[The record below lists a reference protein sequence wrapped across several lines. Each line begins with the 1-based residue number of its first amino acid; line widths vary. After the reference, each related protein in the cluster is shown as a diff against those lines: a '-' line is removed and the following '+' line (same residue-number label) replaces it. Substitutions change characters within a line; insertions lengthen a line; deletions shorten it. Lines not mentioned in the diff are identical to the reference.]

1 MTDPSHTPSAPAS
14 TAPPSD
20 FNIRPPNEA
29 MPANAM
35 PAPVAPGQT
44 SAPGTAV
51 QAGTG
56 TPINAASLPG
66 EDGNLSST
74 DAVIGAAIMLAMA
87 VAIFFVRGAVRTH
100 LIAHRA
106 SPSAAGNAGWALF
119 ALLLSVSVLIVFGLL
134 GGLWSVLGFTI
145 PLAVLILVTAILF
158 TLLYRTAAQGRT
170 RGRRPARR

>member
-20 FNIRPPNEA
+20 FNIRPPTETT
-29 MPANAM
+29 
-35 PAPVAPGQT
+35 PAPATPLSSIPAQT
-44 SAPGTAV
+44 S
-51 QAGTG
+51 GTG
-56 TPINAASLPG
+56 TPINASSLPG
-66 EDGNLSST
+66 EDGHLSST
-74 DAVIGAAIMLAMA
+74 DAVIGAAIMLALA
-87 VAIFFVRGAVRTH
+87 IAIFFVRGAVRTH

-145 PLAVLILVTAILF
+145 PLAVMILVTAILF
-158 TLLYRTAAQGRT
+158 VLLYRTAAQGRT

>member
-1 MTDPSHTPSAPAS
+1 MTDPSHTPTAPAS

-20 FNIRPPNEA
+20 FNLRPPA
-29 MPANAM
+29 DALPASAT
-35 PAPVAPGQT
+35 PAP
-44 SAPGTAV
+44 SAPGTAL
-51 QAGTG
+51 QTGTG
-56 TPINAASLPG
+56 TPINASSLPG
-66 EDGNLSST
+66 EDGHLSST
-74 DAVIGAAIMLAMA
+74 DAVIGAAIMLALA
-87 VAIFFVRGAVRTH
+87 VAIFFIRGAVRTH

-145 PLAVLILVTAILF
+145 PLAVLIVVTAILF
-158 TLLYRTAAQGRT
+158 TLLYRTAAQGRA